1 VNGAGYPSSIA
12 AFVTVD
18 ATSSCRWLAAKS
30 WQRGQTRGIVCDVKT
45 EATSHDGRLLPVDA
59 DAAREP

>member
-1 VNGAGYPSSIA
+1 MNGAGYPSSIA

-30 WQRGQTRGIVCDVKT
+30 CQRGQTRGIVCDAKA
-45 EATSHDGRLLPVDA
+45 EAVSHDGRLLPVDT